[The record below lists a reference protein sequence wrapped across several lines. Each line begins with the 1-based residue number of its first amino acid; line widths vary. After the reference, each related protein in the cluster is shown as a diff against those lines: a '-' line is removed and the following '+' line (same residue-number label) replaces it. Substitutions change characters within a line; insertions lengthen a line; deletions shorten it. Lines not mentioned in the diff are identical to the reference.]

1 MESETDAGGTEAVLV
16 KGDGDRAGGPVAV
29 VSVRVGVASAGQAS
43 ICSMKIGCFRS
54 VARTVGGCVVIPS
67 LAVSSAAGGAFAQ
80 QPVTFESL
88 LASAQQAQ
96 AGSDFEAAAEFYR
109 QAVNLR
115 PEIAELRTNLG
126 LMYYQTGKD
135 ELAGEAFREALHLKP
150 GLFVPNLFLG
160 LVHVKLKRFSEAIP
174 YLKRASLAKPTDV
187 QAQLGLGQAY
197 AGKGEPRR
205 ATAAYE
211 RAVRLDPG
219 NADAWYHLGVS
230 YLEQVEADARIL
242 LTRHKDTTYVQALI
256 GETFAEQ
263 RAWIQADEA
272 YRRVV
277 SLPNPPAGARA
288 SYGFVLLNRRD
299 LAGAERELNGE
310 MASNPGSLIAKLG
323 TARLQV
329 EQGNAAQAVK
339 EIGAIQKADG
349 GFLRAHVSLFNGGL
363 SPAKQAELQ
372 TALAEALASGDVS
385 QETAALF
392 RAPAVQPSSGA
403 NEDATPAAH
412 AKTAAGHA
420 AQLNRRGAYRACTDA
435 LASRLQQLP
444 VRDVQLLASC
454 AYLTGDYSNA
464 LRAAARL
471 VSRPVTE
478 AEGLYWETR
487 SAQKLAAQALARAS
501 AAAPDSPKLHVLLG
515 DIYRHWKNIPEA
527 EQEYRMAL
535 ALRPTDIGAQFGLSL
550 ALLAAGRNDEALSLA
565 HAALQENPGD
575 PELNA
580 VMGEILCARGD
591 FAAAE
596 AYLKKS
602 LGTKPEFVSRVHA
615 LLGKVYAQTDRTEQ
629 AIVELKLALAGD
641 KDGTVHYQ
649 IARLYLKVGDRESA
663 RQAFAVSEQRRR
675 EGLTRAAVALQQ
687 GANDEPQ

>member
-1 MESETDAGGTEAVLV
+1 MCEMTTETGAAGSIRRSAKWYGCGVLNTCRCLIAHGIAVSLVAGG
-16 KGDGDRAGGPVAV
+16 G
-29 VSVRVGVASAGQAS
+29 
-43 ICSMKIGCFRS
+43 
-54 VARTVGGCVVIPS
+54 
-67 LAVSSAAGGAFAQ
+67 FAQ
-80 QPVTFESL
+80 QPADVESL

-96 AGSDFEAAAEFYR
+96 ATGDFETAAEFYR
-109 QAVNLR
+109 QAVGLR
-115 PEIAELRTNLG
+115 PEIAELRANLG

-135 ELAGEAFREALHLKP
+135 ELASEAFREALRLKP
-150 GLFVPNLFLG
+150 GLFVPSLFLG
-160 LVHVKLKRFSEAIP
+160 LVHVKLKRFGEAIP
-174 YLKRASLAKPTDV
+174 YLKHALLAKPTDV

-197 AGKGEPRR
+197 AGTGRSR
-205 ATAAYE
+205 LATAAYE

-242 LTRHKDTTYVQALI
+242 LTRHKDSTYVQALI

-272 YRRVV
+272 YTRVV

-288 SYGFVLLNRRD
+288 RHGFVLINRRD
-299 LAGAERELNGE
+299 LSGAERALNGE
-310 MASNPGSLIAKLG
+310 LASNPGSLIAKLG
-323 TARLQV
+323 MARLQL
-329 EQGNAAQAVK
+329 EHGNAARAVT
-339 EIGAIQKADG
+339 EIGAIWKADA
-349 GFLRAHVSLFNGGL
+349 GFLRANASLFNAGL

-372 TALAEALASGDVS
+372 TALAEGLASGDVS

-392 RAPAVQPSSGA
+392 RAPAVHPSSGA
-403 NEDATPAAH
+403 TEGSTPTGS
-412 AKTAAGHA
+412 AKSAGGDP

-444 VRDVQLLASC
+444 VKDVQLLASC
-454 AYLTGDYSNA
+454 AYLTGDYANA
-464 LRAAARL
+464 LKAAAKL
-471 VSRPVTE
+471 VSKPVTE

-487 SAQKLAAQALARAS
+487 SAQKLAVQALARAS
-501 AAAPDSPKLHVLLG
+501 AAGPNSPTLHVLLG

-535 ALRPTDIGAQFGLSL
+535 ALRPMDTGAQFGLSL

-565 HAALQENPGD
+565 QAALQKNPED

-580 VMGEILCARGD
+580 VMGEVLSARGD
-591 FAAAE
+591 FAGAE

-629 AIVELKLALAGD
+629 AIGELKLALAGD

-649 IARLYLKVGDRESA
+649 IARLYLKIGDRQSA
-663 RQAFAVSEQRRR
+663 EQAFAVSEQRRR

-687 GANDEPQ
+687 GNVEPQ